1 MEGAQVFSC
10 GGSTGLLGR
19 RSKST
24 DNLFLKVENDRVSGR
39 GYVCNAEGKNG
50 YVDDFSFA
58 ISEVGTVSITEYN
71 GSQALMF
78 GARVTNLYGAKKA
91 KIALPQ
97 LKNMDLVLGLLNRL
111 KKNAEAQSEDWQNAP
126 KAPAPAPAQT
136 APVQPAPAAAPVRN
150 NMNAEPVAS
159 QQRPITEDKVP
170 TPAKKE
176 EKADDNRL
184 SSEEF
189 QKRMEK
195 LTVLKECGLLGEKEF
210 NAKKIELV
218 GEFCDLT
225 EFNEKIQKMVILK
238 DCGVLSEKEF
248 EANRT
253 DIIRECC
260 NMDTKDMDEYRK
272 NIQKMSFLELG
283 GVITPE
289 EYARTQAT
297 LAKDVEFAL
306 TDSKEVFA
314 EKLKKLPILK
324 ENQIISS
331 AEYQER
337 VDRLFKMIDVTP
349 DEPFEHLVDKLSK
362 WPLLADEQY
371 ISAADLKNKQKDM
384 IARCVNMEWSNLSEL
399 EKTVQKMTALRQ
411 GDWMTDME
419 FYSKKEDLL
428 RQIDSMEDYP
438 KKLSARMMLPKVGFI
453 SEEDYMRWRQSCID
467 EIFSPCASMVEFKG
481 KANNLMELQKAGV
494 ITEKEFVDFKS
505 KLMSEL

>member
-10 GGSTGLLGR
+10 SAGKGFMG
-19 RSKST
+19 KAKNA
-24 DNLFLKVENDRVSGR
+24 DNLFLKVENDKVSGR

-50 YVDDFSFA
+50 YIDDFSFA
-58 ISEVGTVSITEYN
+58 IGEVGEVSITDYN

-111 KKNAEAQSEDWQNAP
+111 KKSTESQADDWQTAP
-126 KAPAPAPAQT
+126 KAPAAARPAPAPVPPAPAQMK
-136 APVQPAPAAAPVRN
+136 P
-150 NMNAEPVAS
+150 EPVVN
-159 QQRPITEDKVP
+159 QQKPMAEEKAP
-170 TPAKKE
+170 EPAKQE
-176 EKADDNRL
+176 EKADNKL

-189 QKRMEK
+189 QRRMEK
-195 LTVLKECGLLGEKEF
+195 LTVLKDCGLLGEKEF

-260 NMDTKDMDEYRK
+260 NVDTADMDEYRR
-272 NIQKMSFLELG
+272 NIQKLSYLELG
-283 GVITPE
+283 GVITAE
-289 EYARTQAT
+289 EFAKTQT
-297 LAKDVEFAL
+297 LLAKDVEFAL
-306 TDSKEVFA
+306 SDSKEEFSK
-314 EKLKKLPILK
+314 KLKKLPILK
-324 ENQIISS
+324 ESQIITS
-331 AEYQER
+331 AEYQTR
-337 VDRLFKMIDVTP
+337 VDALIKMIDVSP
-349 DEPFEHLVDKLSK
+349 EEPFEHLVDKLSK
-362 WPLLADEQY
+362 WPLLAEERY
-371 ISAADLKNKQKDM
+371 ISAAELKDKQKDM
-384 IARCVNMEWSNLSEL
+384 IARCVTMDWTTMDEL
-399 EKTVQKMTALRQ
+399 EKVVRKMTALRQ

-428 RQIDSMEDYP
+428 RQIDGMEDYP
-438 KKLSARMMLPKVGFI
+438 KKLRARMLLPRVGFI
-453 SEEDYMRWRQSCID
+453 SEDDYLKWRQSCID
-467 EIFSPCASMVEFKG
+467 EVFSPCASMVEFKG